1 MRRFLSVLAATAAIL
16 APSVSLANDDLLS
29 GLWRV
34 SGRVATFDFSVTC
47 RLERH
52 GDQLGGSCLEGN
64 GKVHPLTAGSVEGD
78 KITWMHKDKFLLRTF
93 NVVYSGVLRGDAMRG
108 ELNAAGHSGAFTAAK
123 INPALT

>member
-1 MRRFLSVLAATAAIL
+1 MWRLMSILAVVAAIFT
-16 APSVSLANDDLLS
+16 PSVSLANDDLLS

-52 GDQLGGSCLEGN
+52 GEQLGGACLEGGS
-64 GKVHPLTAGSVEGD
+64 GKVHPLTGGSVDGD
-78 KITWMHKDKFLLRTF
+78 KVTWTHQGRFLLKTF
-93 NVVYSGVLRGDAMRG
+93 NVVYSGVLQGGAMSG

-123 INPALT
+123 I

>member
-1 MRRFLSVLAATAAIL
+1 MWRKLTILAATAAIF

-52 GDQLGGSCLEGN
+52 GEQLGGACLEGTN
-64 GKVHPLTAGSVEGD
+64 GTAHPLTGGSIDGD
-78 KITWMHKDKFLLRTF
+78 KVTWTHQGHFLLKTF
-93 NVVYSGVLRGDAMRG
+93 NVVYSAVLHGGAMQG
-108 ELNAAGHSGAFTAAK
+108 ELSAAGHSGAFTAAK
-123 INPALT
+123 I

>member
-1 MRRFLSVLAATAAIL
+1 MLRLLGVIAAAAAIL

-52 GDQLGGSCLEGN
+52 GDMLDGACLEGRD
-64 GKVHPLTAGSVEGD
+64 GKAHPLTGGSVVGD
-78 KITWMHKDKFLLRTF
+78 KVTWTHQGKFLLKTF
-93 NVVYSGVLRGDAMRG
+93 NVVYSAVMHDGAMSG

-123 INPALT
+123 L

>member
-1 MRRFLSVLAATAAIL
+1 MWRLLGILAAAAAIF

-52 GDQLGGSCLEGN
+52 GEQLGGACLEGN
-64 GKVHPLTAGSVEGD
+64 GKVHPLTSGSVEGD
-78 KITWMHKDKFLLRTF
+78 KITWMHQGKFLLKTF
-93 NVVYSGVLRGDAMRG
+93 NVVYSAVLHDGAMNG
-108 ELNAAGHSGAFTAAK
+108 ELSAAGHSGAFTAAR
-123 INPALT
+123 I

>member
-1 MRRFLSVLAATAAIL
+1 MWRLLGILAAAAAIF

-34 SGRVATFDFSVTC
+34 SGKVASFDFSVTC

-52 GDQLGGSCLEGN
+52 GDMLGGACLEASN
-64 GKVHPLTAGSVEGD
+64 GKVHPLTGGSVEGE
-78 KITWMHKDKFLLRTF
+78 KVTWTHEGRFLLKTF
-93 NVVYSGVLRGDAMRG
+93 KVVYSAVLHDGAMQG

-123 INPALT
+123 L

>member
-1 MRRFLSVLAATAAIL
+1 MLRWLGILAAATAIL

-52 GDQLGGSCLEGN
+52 GDQLGGACLEGRE
-64 GKVHPLTAGSVEGD
+64 GKAHPLTGGSVAGD
-78 KITWMHKDKFLLRTF
+78 KVTWTHQGRFLLKTF
-93 NVVYSGVLRGDAMRG
+93 NVVYSAVLRDGAMQG

-123 INPALT
+123 I

>member
-1 MRRFLSVLAATAAIL
+1 MRRLLSIIAATAAIL

-52 GDQLGGSCLEGN
+52 GEALAGSCLEAN
-64 GKVHPLTAGSVEGD
+64 GSVHPLTEGSVAGD
-78 KITWMHKDKFLLRTF
+78 KVTWTHQGRFLLKTF
-93 NVVYSGVLRGDAMRG
+93 NVVYSAVLDGGAMRG
-108 ELNAAGHSGAFTAAK
+108 ELSAAGHSGAFTAAK
-123 INPALT
+123 L

>member
-1 MRRFLSVLAATAAIL
+1 MLRWLTIVAASAAIF

-52 GDQLGGSCLEGN
+52 GDQLGGACLEGRE
-64 GKVHPLTAGSVEGD
+64 GKAHPLTGGSVAGD
-78 KITWMHKDKFLLRTF
+78 RVTWTHQGRFLLKTF
-93 NVVYSGVLRGDAMRG
+93 NVVYSAVLHDGAMQG

-123 INPALT
+123 I

>member
-1 MRRFLSVLAATAAIL
+1 MLRRLTILAAAAAIF

-52 GDQLGGSCLEGN
+52 GDQLGGACLERGN
-64 GKVHPLTAGSVEGD
+64 GAVHPLTAGSVTGD
-78 KITWMHKDKFLLRTF
+78 KVTWTHQGRFLLKTF
-93 NVVYSGVLRGDAMRG
+93 NVVYSAVLDGGAMRG
-108 ELNAAGHSGAFTAAK
+108 ELSAAGQSGAFTAAK
-123 INPALT
+123 I